1 VADYYPDTIAA
12 IATPAGE
19 GAIAIIRVS
28 GPDAIAVVDAA
39 FKPSG
44 GSSLSESDN
53 RPRLGTVHGNDGPID
68 EVLVLVM
75 RAPHSYTSEDVV
87 EIHGHGSSAAVNA
100 VLDCVLRR
108 GVRCALPGEFT
119 KRAFLNGRIDLVQ
132 AEAVIDRIQAQT
144 SAALRSAHDA
154 ASGTLSTAIH
164 KMRETLAGALAR
176 IEAAI
181 DFPDDDLPELV
192 DQALR
197 DELQSAFDTN
207 QRLLSTA
214 NTGRRLREG
223 ARVAI
228 VGRPNV
234 GKSSLFNALVRDAR
248 AIVTPHA
255 GTTRDRL
262 DETINIGGIPVHL
275 ADTAGLR
282 ETTDE
287 IEQIGVGRAREA
299 LESADAI
306 LLVVD
311 ASTITTAEDDAI
323 AQDVLALDVPS
334 IAVMNKCDLVA
345 TLERP
350 AWASDMTNTIQTAA
364 LIDEGIHELEEALS
378 RLLMGS
384 DVPEPGQAIIT
395 RAHQQDS
402 LRRAAD
408 ALKRLL
414 ENYNASP
421 EFLALDL
428 REALH
433 ALGEITGETTSEDIL
448 DLVFGE
454 FCLGK

>member
-1 VADYYPDTIAA
+1 MADYFPDTIAA

-19 GAIAIIRVS
+19 GAIAIVRVS
-28 GPDAIAVVDAA
+28 GPDAIATVDAA
-39 FKPSG
+39 FKPGG

-53 RPRLGTVHGNDGPID
+53 RPRLGVIHGDAGPID

-75 RAPHSYTSEDVV
+75 RGPHSYTCEDVV

-100 VLDCVLRR
+100 ILDCVLQR
-108 GVRCALPGEFT
+108 GARCARPGEFT

-144 SAALRSAHDA
+144 SAALRSAHEA
-154 ASGTLSTAIH
+154 ASGTLSTTVH
-164 KMRETLAGALAR
+164 NMREQLASALAR

-197 DELQSAFDTN
+197 EELHSIFDNT

-214 NTGRRLREG
+214 EAGRRFREG

-228 VGRPNV
+228 AGRPNV

-262 DETINIGGIPVHL
+262 DETINIGGIPVSL

-282 ETTDE
+282 DTTDE
-287 IEQIGVGRAREA
+287 VEQIGVGLAREA
-299 LESADAI
+299 LQSADAI

-311 ASTITTAEDDAI
+311 ASTATTREDDAI
-323 AQDVLALDVPS
+323 AQEVLALDVPS
-334 IAVMNKCDLVA
+334 IVVLNKCDL
-345 TLERP
+345 TPEP
-350 AWASDMTNTIQTAA
+350 KPPEWASDAADIIQTAA
-364 LIDEGIHELEEALS
+364 LIDDGIHDLEDALS
-378 RLLMGS
+378 RLLVGS
-384 DVPEPGQAIIT
+384 DAPEPGQAIIT

-402 LRRAAD
+402 LRRAAE
-408 ALKRLL
+408 ALDRLL
-414 ENYNASP
+414 QNYNASP

-433 ALGEITGETTSEDIL
+433 ALDEITGETTSEDIL
-448 DLVFGE
+448 DLIFGE